1 MTSEQTI
8 DELLAQLD
16 QEMAWFHGESFR
28 LEEARE
34 RFLRVKT
41 LAEQAEQQL
50 LSMKHD
56 IELLSEEG

>member
-1 MTSEQTI
+1 MKSERTI
-8 DELLAQLD
+8 KELLAQLD
-16 QEMAWFHGESFR
+16 QEMAWFHGDSFQ

-34 RFLRVKT
+34 RFLRLKK

-56 IELLSEEG
+56 IELLSEEQ